1 MGKYK
6 QLLLLPQ
13 KNGELDKVGKLAF
26 CRNTTIHFLNFEIYK
41 RSLYHEG
48 RALCKQVI
56 NHGSRTVFPY
66 YIMTMPNKEDAS
78 SYLSS
83 SDVWQ
88 LCMLSV
94 VSCHQYLQLF
104 KSSFFKVVFFQI
116 NKYAVEVIPHVKS
129 YNQRQPLSMQPIV
142 NNNHCL

>member
-1 MGKYK
+1 MAASRPGANALCIIRRRTSLTIIKKTCIDIREGWANINFFYCSHK
-6 QLLLLPQ
+6 RM
-13 KNGELDKVGKLAF
+13 ESWTRVGKLAF
-26 CRNTTIHFLNFEIYK
+26 CRNTTIYFLNFEIYK

-94 VSCHQYLQLF
+94 ASCHQYL
-104 KSSFFKVVFFQI
+104 
-116 NKYAVEVIPHVKS
+116 
-129 YNQRQPLSMQPIV
+129 
-142 NNNHCL
+142 